1 MDKRKITQVIA
12 AIATNSNIKGFFEG
26 KIFKGNSKKI
36 CVPGLNCYSC
46 PGAVG
51 ACPIGSLQAVIGS
64 AKFKFSFYIVGFL
77 AMLGLFLGRFICG
90 WLCLFGLIQELLYKV
105 PIKKIA
111 VPEKTDHVLRY
122 IKYIVLALFV
132 IILPMVL
139 CNEFGG
145 SPPYFCQFICP
156 AGMLEGGIPLVLM
169 NKGLRSAAGFLFAW
183 KFFILVLVI
192 IASMMIYRPFCKYIC
207 PLGAFYGL
215 FNKVSF
221 VRLHLDENKC
231 INCKKCSKACNM
243 QVEVYKNPNSA
254 ECIRC
259 GECAKVC
266 QTNALHLGIGSKNED
281 VVMKCSAGNESK

>member
-281 VVMKCSAGNESK
+281 VVMKCSARNKSK